1 VIAPGRPGW
10 RPGAPVLAAAV
21 ALSASAACTDGS
33 PSPPLAHVAD
43 SAGVRIVTI
52 PAEGFEQPAPLRI
65 GAEAHLRVGSMDG
78 PETEYLTAPGAV
90 ARLSD
95 GRIFLTETGGR
106 RARLLDPDG
115 GFIRWIGQ
123 VGDGPAEYRNVS
135 GGGVLP
141 GDTLWVHDGGRSR
154 VVLFGPDGGLVR
166 ATSYDL
172 PDGPHRAL
180 MVRPLPDGTLVHAG
194 LTLGSP
200 ASMTGG
206 DRITE
211 RIRLHLFPP
220 GEEPRLVLDHPGAS
234 YDMREQEGQGGMR
247 MVMMMPA
254 DPTFSPVLRIEAGPS
269 GDIWAGNGDGFEV
282 RRVEPSGAPVEIF
295 RGELP
300 PVTFSAA
307 DRREFERISVERAPE
322 QAREG
327 LRMSLAQREYAQVL
341 PAFSRLVADEVGRLW
356 VPEFSAHRPGEQ
368 PRSWWVLEPDG
379 DLLGRVELPPGL
391 RVLLIRDDE
400 ILGVETDEYDV
411 PYLVG
416 YPLEDVP

>member
-1 VIAPGRPGW
+1 VIAPGRSGCPG
-10 RPGAPVLAAAV
+10 PLILAAAIGLA
-21 ALSASAACTDGS
+21 ALTACADGS
-33 PSPPLAHVAD
+33 TPPRAHVAD

-52 PAEGFEQPAPLRI
+52 PAEAFQQPAPLRV
-65 GAEAHLRVGSMDG
+65 GAEAHLRVGSLDG

-123 VGDGPAEYRNVS
+123 VGDGPAEYRNVA

-141 GDTLWVHDGGRSR
+141 GDTLWIHDGGRSR

-166 ATSYDL
+166 ATPYDL

-180 MVRPLPDGTLVHAG
+180 LVRPIPDGTVVHAG

-200 ASMTGG
+200 VSMTGG

-220 GEEPRLVLDHPGAS
+220 GEEPRLVLEHPGAS

-247 MVMMMPA
+247 MVLMMPA
-254 DPTFSPVLRIEAGPS
+254 DPTFSPAFRIEAGPS
-269 GDIWAGNGDGFEV
+269 GGLWTGDGDGFEV
-282 RRVEPSGAPVEIF
+282 RRVDRSGGPLEIF

-300 PVTFSAA
+300 PVPFSAA
-307 DRREFERISVERAPE
+307 GRREFERMSLERAPE

-327 LRMSLAQREYAQVL
+327 LRMNLTQREYAQVL

-356 VPEFSAHRPGEQ
+356 VPEFIGHRPGEQ
-368 PRSWWVLEPDG
+368 PRTWWVLEPDG
-379 DLLGRVELPPGL
+379 DFLGQVELPLGL
-391 RVLLIRDDE
+391 RVLLIRGDE

-416 YPLEDVP
+416 YPLEHVP